1 MKREKHILKLIDAML
16 EHDEAQEVLLKSH
29 TEMFKHLNSRIEK
42 LEKSNE
48 IYENDDE
55 LEEILNG

>member
-16 EHDEAQEVLLKSH
+16 EHDEAQEVLLKYH
-29 TEMFKHLNSRIEK
+29 TEMFEHLNSRIEK

-48 IYENDDE
+48 TK
-55 LEEILNG
+55 